1 MMRGKRTFIVLM
13 LAVMFGGLAGWSALR
28 LLDQPSPLAAETTRG
43 AAQVVVA
50 ARDLP
55 VGHLLGREDVRV
67 VDWPSNALPEG
78 YAQTI
83 PDVVGRGIIADVRL
97 NEPLLDRKMADRSGH
112 GGLPIAIPDGMR
124 AVSVPVDEVVS
135 VAGFVVQGTRVDLY
149 VTINASDGGDPVTKL
164 VLQNVTVLAAGQEY
178 RQDPQGR
185 PTAVSVLT
193 VLVTPEDGEKLVHS
207 QRTGRIQLALRGMLD
222 VRSVQTP
229 GARVAQLLTTP
240 RAAGATGGSGTRSV
254 AAPTPPREEAS
265 VVEVYKGG
273 VKALIRF

>member
-1 MMRGKRTFIVLM
+1 MRGKRTLTVLM
-13 LAVMFGGLAGWSALR
+13 LAIVFGGLAGWSALR
-28 LLDQPSPLAAETTRG
+28 LLNQSALAVEPARVS

-50 ARDLP
+50 ARDLE
-55 VGHLLGREDVRV
+55 VGHLLGQEDVKV
-67 VDWPSNALPEG
+67 IEWPSTTVPEG

-83 PDVVGRGIIADVRL
+83 PDVVGRGIITGVRR
-97 NEPLLDRKMADRSGH
+97 NEPLLDSKMADRSGH
-112 GGLPIAIPDGMR
+112 GGLPIAIPEGMR

-149 VTINASDGGDPVTKL
+149 VTITPPGGSDPITKL

-178 RQDPQGR
+178 RQDPQGQ
-185 PTAVSVLT
+185 PTSVSVLT
-193 VLVTPEDGEKLVHS
+193 VLVSPEDGEKLVHA

-222 VRSVQTP
+222 VRSVRTS
-229 GARVAQLLTTP
+229 GARVAQLLANP
-240 RAAGATGGSGTRSV
+240 RAPSSGGTRRAV
-254 AAPTPPREEAS
+254 APGPAPGDETP

>member
-1 MMRGKRTFIVLM
+1 MRGRRRLIVLM
-13 LAVMFGGLAGWSALR
+13 LAIVFGGLAGWSALR
-28 LLDQPSPLAAETTRG
+28 LINQSSTLAAETPRAS

-50 ARDLP
+50 ARDLE
-55 VGHLLGREDVRV
+55 VGHLLGQEDVTV
-67 VDWPSNALPEG
+67 VEWPSAALPEG

-83 PDVVGRGIIADVRL
+83 PDVVGRGITASVRR
-97 NEPLLDRKMADRSGH
+97 NEPLLDTKMADRSGR
-112 GGLPIAIPDGMR
+112 GGLPIAIPEGMR

-149 VTINASDGGDPVTKL
+149 VTITPPDGGDPVTKL

-185 PTAVSVLT
+185 PSTVSVLT
-193 VLVTPEDGEKLVHS
+193 VLVSPEDGEKLVHA

-222 VRSVQTP
+222 VRNVQTS
-229 GARVAQLLTTP
+229 GARVAQLLANP
-240 RAAGATGGSGTRSV
+240 RAASRRGTRRTV
-254 AAPTPPREEAS
+254 VPTPGQADQAP

>member
-1 MMRGKRTFIVLM
+1 MRGKRTLIVLM
-13 LAVMFGGLAGWSALR
+13 LAVTFGALAGWSALR
-28 LLDQPSPLAAETTRG
+28 LLNQSSALAAETPRAS

-50 ARDLP
+50 ARDLE
-55 VGHLLGREDVRV
+55 VGHLLGQEDVKV
-67 VDWPSNALPEG
+67 VEWPSTALPDG

-83 PDVVGRGIIADVRL
+83 PDVVGRGIIASVRT
-97 NEPLLDRKMADRSGH
+97 NEPLLDTKMADRSGR
-112 GGLPIAIPDGMR
+112 GGLPITIPEGMR

-149 VTINASDGGDPVTKL
+149 VTITPAGGGDPITKL

-193 VLVTPEDGEKLVHS
+193 VLVSPEDGEKLVHA

-222 VRSVQTP
+222 VRRVQTS
-229 GARVAQLLTTP
+229 GARVTQLLANP
-240 RAAGATGGSGTRSV
+240 RAPSGGAGPRRTV
-254 AAPTPPREEAS
+254 APAPAEQAP